1 MRKQRVIEQNR
12 CYHLI
17 SRLAHRAFFLNEE
30 ERTRAVELMRRVE
43 EFSGVMVLAYAFM
56 SNHFHIF
63 IYVPVFEEIDEAE
76 ILRRISILY
85 RGTSLLRVT
94 DEWERLKDEE
104 SKMHAR
110 VCNPAEYVSRFSV
123 FKRSFTKRMC
133 NSAEFMRTF
142 KQHLTMSFNGRHEHF
157 GTMWEGRYHDRHHP
171 ADEKVMWET
180 AAYIDVNP
188 VSAGI
193 VAKAE
198 DYAWSS
204 FGAAIRGDEKARA
217 GYSFIYGGTEE
228 WETLKE
234 LHLHSIAEAWMRI
247 RSARGLDG
255 ACDHAD
261 GELEARGRVDKATSN
276 KDPELETPRLVPTL
290 LNRGNNVVALKL
302 LQLLNGS
309 DMRPAALREA
319 LGINN
324 RNYFNSYY
332 LVPLMASGMI
342 ESTDPESRNSPRQ
355 SYRLTSRGRGVLAE
369 WRSTE

>member
-1 MRKQRVIEQNR
+1 
-12 CYHLI
+12 
-17 SRLAHRAFFLNEE
+17 
-30 ERTRAVELMRRVE
+30 
-43 EFSGVMVLAYAFM
+43 
-56 SNHFHIF
+56 
-63 IYVPVFEEIDEAE
+63 
-76 ILRRISILY
+76 
-85 RGTSLLRVT
+85 
-94 DEWERLKDEE
+94 
-104 SKMHAR
+104 
-110 VCNPAEYVSRFSV
+110 
-123 FKRSFTKRMC
+123 
-133 NSAEFMRTF
+133 
-142 KQHLTMSFNGRHEHF
+142 
-157 GTMWEGRYHDRHHP
+157 
-171 ADEKVMWET
+171 MWET